1 MRRFSFRMI
10 TLQVIV
16 VLLLCGIQ
24 TTIWPALFGHIQSPQ
39 LWLPWVIFL
48 ALYRPHFEA
57 LFVSYIFGMIM
68 LGFTSLG
75 LKIIWP
81 AMLILVGVTS
91 FTKNKLFWPGLRYF
105 TIATALSCLL
115 WNVTIFVMSAIL
127 ENPSAPLVPI
137 ERTLEFLLTV
147 LASPFVYGLMMWLEN
162 LRPQEFSKAN
172 NQTTAEVDL

>member
-10 TLQVIV
+10 ILQVIAV
-16 VLLLCGIQ
+16 MLLCGIQ
-24 TTIWPALFGHIQSPQ
+24 TTVWPVLFGHIQSPQ

-57 LFVSYIFGMIM
+57 LFMAYFFGLIM

-75 LKIIWP
+75 IKIIWP
-81 AMLILVGVTS
+81 ALLVLVGVTS

-105 TIATALSCLL
+105 MIASVLSCVL
-115 WNVTIFVMSAIL
+115 WNVTILILSAIM
-127 ENPSAPLVPI
+127 ESPPAPLVLI

-147 LASPFVYGLMMWLEN
+147 LASPIVYALMMGLEKF
-162 LRPQEFSKAN
+162 RPQEFSKAT
-172 NQTTAEVDL
+172 QVEVEL